1 MRTVRLAFF
10 FSFISATTLVSSF
23 LSPLSVAGQ
32 DKPKPGTTVDAWRQ
46 SLPSDAEARTPVEE
60 TAEAVASSPSVA
72 ETKKVLLDLERR
84 WMDSLK
90 VGDGDSLD
98 QILAAD
104 FAFASPRII
113 EGRDRTK
120 YLEHSLRDLKLASYE
135 LDKTTVRLFGR
146 TAIVSGRLKQ
156 KAAVNGEDW
165 SGDYLFTDVWINR
178 EGVWRAVSRHESA
191 IKEQK

>member
-1 MRTVRLAFF
+1 MKSVRLAFF
-10 FSFISATTLVSSF
+10 LFSIAQMISAA
-23 LSPLSVAGQ
+23 SPPSVVGQ

-46 SLPSDAEARTPVEE
+46 SLPSEAEAGTPVEE
-60 TAEAVASSPSVA
+60 KTDAAASSPSFA
-72 ETKKVLLDLERR
+72 ETQKVLLDLERR

-90 VGDGDSLD
+90 VSDADSLD
-98 QILAAD
+98 QILAPD
-104 FAFASPRII
+104 FAFASPRVI

-120 YLEHSLRDLKLASYE
+120 YLKHSLRDLKLASYE
-135 LDKTTVRLFGR
+135 FEKTTVRLFGR

-156 KAAVNGEDW
+156 KATANGEDW

-178 EGVWRAVSRHESA
+178 DGVWRAVSRHESA